1 MIEEKLKILLESGTI
16 TQRAHDCGRETAAWL
31 LDKKIIGD
39 MDEADMFLT
48 HLVMAI
54 TRQERVEPVDGLSEE
69 MWAGVTSEAVYPK
82 AKALWPQ
89 TPAAGSVR
97 LGETEVRF
105 CIMHLCVLL
114 GLE

>member
-1 MIEEKLKILLESGTI
+1 MIEEKFNILLESGTI
-16 TQRAHDCGRETAAWL
+16 TKSAFDCGRETAAWL
-31 LDKKIIGD
+31 TEEKIIGD
-39 MDEADMFLT
+39 VDQADMFLT

-54 TRQERVEPVDGLSEE
+54 TRAERGESVDGLSEE

-82 AKALWPQ
+82 AKALWPD
-89 TPAAGSVR
+89 TPAARNCR
-97 LGETEVRF
+97 LGKTETRF